1 MNSLK
6 LSLFLTF
13 FILISSRNNLRFV
26 FMVHRQGARA
36 PYTDSN
42 NVDMLGEIW
51 HEGSH
56 KITNLGIRQQF
67 LLGIHDRKIQRFSIR
82 NIFNKEV
89 STISSNSNRA
99 IVSANAHLMGLFNK
113 QFQTNFTERQKK
125 FYNPPIKDEIEV
137 EKYYNNIDKN
147 FSPKQYSNNGR
158 SCFA

>member
-56 KITNLGIRQQF
+56 KITNLGI
-67 LLGIHDRKIQRFSIR
+67 HDREKYKDFLS
-82 NIFNKEV
+82 ETY
-89 STISSNSNRA
+89 STKK
-99 IVSANAHLMGLFNK
+99 FP
-113 QFQTNFTERQKK
+113 QFQAIQIAQF
-125 FYNPPIKDEIEV
+125 
-137 EKYYNNIDKN
+137 
-147 FSPKQYSNNGR
+147 
-158 SCFA
+158 

>member
-13 FILISSRNNLRFV
+13 FILISSKNNLRFV

-42 NVDMLGEIW
+42 NVDMLVEIW

-67 LLGIHDRKIQRFSIR
+67 LLGIHVREKYKDFLSEKYSKKKFP
-82 NIFNKEV
+82 
-89 STISSNSNRA
+89 
-99 IVSANAHLMGLFNK
+99 
-113 QFQTNFTERQKK
+113 QFQAIQ
-125 FYNPPIKDEIEV
+125 IA
-137 EKYYNNIDKN
+137 
-147 FSPKQYSNNGR
+147 QL
-158 SCFA
+158 